1 LFKLKNM
8 IALKYYYIIF
18 CFFFLFGGNGNAQ
31 NLMLSIPKNNQI
43 YVGIDYEMELGF
55 VGQENQNF
63 EVSISKEGT
72 IKRINANKY
81 VINVCSP
88 GLMNIEV
95 KYKDSVFVKPIIVK
109 GYNIEASLLG
119 YESRIPIDVLSKLEK
134 LNCAPVGENIKVKCD
149 VTYFKFAVRRN
160 GNNSSIVDVEN
171 NGANFNKVIKSYIKT
186 LSVGDAV
193 SFLGIRAKC
202 ACDTSDYPIGSMSF
216 MIK

>member
-1 LFKLKNM
+1 MANLKN
-8 IALKYYYIIF
+8 Y
-18 CFFFLFGGNGNAQ
+18 CFTFFLFFLFIQNSNAQ
-31 NLMLSIPKNNQI
+31 NLILSIPKNNQI

-55 VGQENQNF
+55 AGQENQNF
-63 EVSISKEGT
+63 EVSLSKEGT

-95 KYKDSVFVKPIIVK
+95 KYKDSVFLKPIIVK
-109 GYNIEASLLG
+109 GYNIAASLLG
-119 YESRIPIDVLSKLEK
+119 YDSKIPIDVLSKLEK
-134 LNCAPVGENIKVKCD
+134 LNCAPVGEYIKVKCD
-149 VTYFKFAVRRN
+149 VTYFQFVVRRI
-160 GNNSSIVDVEN
+160 GNNSSIVDLEN
-171 NGANFNKVIKSYIKT
+171 DGANFNKVVKSYIKT
-186 LSVGDAV
+186 LSVGDVV